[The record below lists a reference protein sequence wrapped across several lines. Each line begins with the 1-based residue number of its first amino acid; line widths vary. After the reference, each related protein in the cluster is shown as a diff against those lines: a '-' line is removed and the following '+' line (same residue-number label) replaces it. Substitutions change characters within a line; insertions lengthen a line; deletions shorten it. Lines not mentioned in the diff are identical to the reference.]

1 MHKRKELYRNEAV
14 FNYMASKG
22 EFNLPPESE
31 DLPFQYKLVLYQD
44 ELYKT
49 LDTSDKVIPV
59 LQRILDLLS
68 GLRYVDYKFI
78 SSGIRPEDPVPPLRH
93 STVLEKQKVE
103 AAWWAC
109 SKLEELL
116 KFQENSDE
124 LSVEDLEVEL
134 DMMDY
139 EFDYEEEEFVV
150 VDKIYPTINT
160 HPAAVFL
167 SRVPSPQSLGTTM
180 VMHVEDIMKRVA
192 EELFVGAIIGPD
204 IAQTNLIG
212 WVKRDKFYDKWST
225 EILEMTVPV

>member
-1 MHKRKELYRNEAV
+1 MHKRKELYRNEAI

-49 LDTSDKVIPV
+49 LDASDKVIPV

-78 SSGIRPEDPVPPLRH
+78 SSGIRPEDAVPPLRH

-103 AAWWAC
+103 AAWWVC

-116 KFQENSDE
+116 KLQETSDQ
-124 LSVEDLEVEL
+124 LYVEDMEVLNDILDYEVE
-134 DMMDY
+134 
-139 EFDYEEEEFVV
+139 YEEEQYFVFE
-150 VDKIYPTINT
+150 KIYPTINA
-160 HPAAVFL
+160 HPVADLL
-167 SRVPSPQSLGTTM
+167 SRVPSPQGLNTNM
-180 VMHVEDIMKRVA
+180 VIHIETIMGKIT
-192 EELFVGAIIGPD
+192 EELFLGAIVGPA
-204 IAQTNLIG
+204 IAQASLIT

-225 EILEMTVPV
+225 EILKMTVPV

>member
-1 MHKRKELYRNEAV
+1 MHKRKELYRNEAI

-49 LDTSDKVIPV
+49 LDASDKVIPV

-78 SSGIRPEDPVPPLRH
+78 SSGIRPEDAVPPLRH

-116 KFQENSDE
+116 NFQEKSDE
-124 LSVEDLEVEL
+124 LYVEDLEVQL

-139 EFDYEEEEFVV
+139 ENEYEEEQLFVEE
-150 VDKIYPTINT
+150 KIYPTINA
-160 HPAAVFL
+160 HPAADLL

-180 VMHVEDIMKRVA
+180 VMHIGDIMKRVA
-192 EELFVGAIIGPD
+192 EELFVGAITSPD
-204 IAQTNLIG
+204 IAKANLIAWG
-212 WVKRDKFYDKWST
+212 KMDKFYDKWST